1 MSPIKSGKSSDLWVA
16 VHITGLLFFYW
27 FYCIY
32 LLFIK
37 YMYAFIYIIIVHF
50 ELYSLGFFI
59 LFSKSLFTIYTC
71 TCSRNDLR
79 YMNFSTKTFCTCIT
93 IIQFLHFLYVLMTLH
108 VLEFSRY
115 LNFLPRA
122 NQAISYPPAWPPS
135 NRGGAVCPR

>member
-32 LLFIK
+32 SLFIK
-37 YMYAFIYIIIVHF
+37 YMYAFIYVIIVHL

-79 YMNFSTKTFCTCIT
+79 YMNFSTKTFCTCIA
-93 IIQFLHFLYVLMTLH
+93 IIEFLHFLYGVIMALF
-108 VLEFSRY
+108 EFSRY
-115 LNFLPRA
+115 INFLPRA
-122 NQAISYPPAWPPS
+122 NQAFSYPPAWPPS